1 MKIGSKRI
9 HYKNITSTN
18 YLLKQHSSEFKHGT
32 IITADLQ
39 NKGRGR
45 KKRKWV
51 SGKGGLYLSI
61 LLKPQHL
68 SRIEYLNYVATLS
81 VVKALKYL
89 CRTKIRRPNDVYLNG
104 KKLGG
109 VLLESR
115 YADKLEYVVVGIGVN
130 VNQTRFPQYL
140 TATSLRREL
149 HQEFSVEKILKAV
162 LQEFNIYYSLLE
174 QGKYPEIAQEFN
186 ENVDSSLKSTKKASR
201 LEVSTPPVLLNI
213 AP

>member
-1 MKIGSKRI
+1 MEIGLKII
-9 HYKNITSTN
+9 HYKNISSTN
-18 YLLKQHSSEFKHGT
+18 DRLKQHASEFKHGT

-39 NKGRGR
+39 TKGRGR

-51 SGKGGLYLSI
+51 SGKGGLYFSI

-81 VVKALKYL
+81 VLKALKDL
-89 CRTKIRRPNDVYLNG
+89 CLTKIKLPNDVYLNG
-104 KKLGG
+104 KKLCG

-115 YADKLEYVVVGIGVN
+115 YSDKLEYVVVGIGMN
-130 VNQTRFPQYL
+130 VNQTRFSKYL

-149 HQEFSVEKILKAV
+149 HQEFSMEKILKAV

-174 QGKYPEIAQEFN
+174 QGRYSEIAQEFN
-186 ENVDSSLKSTKKASR
+186 KNVDSSLKSAKKASR
-201 LEVSTPPVLLNI
+201 LEVSTP
-213 AP
+213 

>member
-1 MKIGSKRI
+1 MEIGWKRI
-9 HYKNITSTN
+9 HHKNITSTN
-18 YLLKQHSSEFKHGT
+18 DFLKQYASEFKHGT

-39 NKGRGR
+39 TKGRGR
-45 KKRKWV
+45 KKRKWA

-81 VVKALKYL
+81 VIRALKDL
-89 CRTKIRRPNDVYLNG
+89 CLTKIKPPNDVYLNG
-104 KKLGG
+104 RKLCG

-115 YADKLEYVVVGIGVN
+115 YTDKLEYVVVGIGVN

-149 HQEFSVEKILKAV
+149 HREFSVEKILKAV

-174 QGKYPEIAQEFN
+174 QGKYPELAQEFN
-186 ENVDSSLKSTKKASR
+186 ENVDWSLKSTKKASR
-201 LEVSTPPVLLNI
+201 LEVSVEKCVN
-213 AP
+213 